1 MLTKPR
7 DKKVVVFL
15 CTGDTCR
22 GPMAQGYMKKK
33 LEEKGITHIEVR
45 TAGVM
50 TVSGLVPTPEARQV
64 MEKEGIDIMKHRSAP
79 LTRELVRR
87 SDVVLGMTPFHVQF
101 AKRLDDEA
109 RDRTFLLKEFAKSD
123 MKNYQVTDPMG
134 ATLEVY
140 KRVYREIKLAV
151 DRLMEHEFVLTPPS
165 DHIDIPAPKPRPM
178 DAAAPRT
185 AEGPHAESDHADG
198 AEPSK
203 ARKAPPKAKPTPAK
217 APAKPT
223 ATPAK
228 KAAPPTAKKPAAKPS
243 RPAPAKKKAAR

>member
-7 DKKVVVFL
+7 DKKVIVFL

-79 LTRELVRR
+79 LTRELVKR

-109 RDRTFLLKEFAKSD
+109 KDRTYLLKEFAKSD

-165 DHIDIPAPKPRPM
+165 DHINIPAPKPRPVESV
-178 DAAAPRT
+178 ATKASIPRF
-185 AEGPHAESDHADG
+185 EEDEDHHES
-198 AEPSK
+198 P
-203 ARKAPPKAKPTPAK
+203 ARKPVPRKPAPKSKP
-217 APAKPT
+217 APAKGT
-223 ATPAK
+223 AKKSAEAPAAK
-228 KAAPPTAKKPAAKPS
+228 KATANPTKPS
-243 RPAPAKKKAAR
+243 RPAPAKKKTGK